1 MHAYPL
7 YKANEL
13 WKSLQNGPGARPRS
27 NVFPL
32 SSSLEK
38 ALNVPSNNQ
47 ENLGESILSDF
58 ECDSEDEED
67 VAQEKQRTRPPLST
81 DFELNLNF
89 NSLRQYQSSNT
100 EMKSGMKWDVG
111 RNGEVSSDVPSPP
124 NLASKKTSY
133 IPRKYKAHFSSPLSS
148 FLAFFPIEFWR
159 LVVKRTNE
167 YALWEKEFGERQ
179 LYDKWYPT
187 DLQEMMRFFSPAEN
201 DNASNATTA
210 I

>member
-111 RNGEVSSDVPSPP
+111 RNGEVSSDVPPPP

-133 IPRKYKAHFSSPLSS
+133 IPRNTKPTSLLPCPLS
-148 FLAFFPIEFWR
+148 LLFFQ
-159 LVVKRTNE
+159 LN
-167 YALWEKEFGERQ
+167 FGG
-179 LYDKWYPT
+179 
-187 DLQEMMRFFSPAEN
+187 
-201 DNASNATTA
+201 
-210 I
+210 